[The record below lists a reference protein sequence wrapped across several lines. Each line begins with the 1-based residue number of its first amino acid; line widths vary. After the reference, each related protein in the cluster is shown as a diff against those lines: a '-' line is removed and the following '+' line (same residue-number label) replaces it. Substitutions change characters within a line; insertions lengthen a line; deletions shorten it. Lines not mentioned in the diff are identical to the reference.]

1 MILHGLGVISI
12 YTVVPVQILYA
23 AQTKI
28 ELYWKDERMGG
39 GDFE

>member
-1 MILHGLGVISI
+1 MISI
-12 YTVVPVQILYA
+12 YTVVMQILYA

-28 ELYWKDERMGG
+28 ELYWEDKRMGG